1 MTSVPLAITAG
12 CLSHQ
17 WWTVVPLY
25 FCAWWW
31 ADQRWR
37 WTWLV
42 AVESGAFG
50 TMWSYSGATALA
62 QFREY
67 TIAVGLV
74 WIFFALALAAVSA
87 YNRKHNSGSF
97 DYAGY

>member
-1 MTSVPLAITAG
+1 
-12 CLSHQ
+12 
-17 WWTVVPLY
+17 
-25 FCAWWW
+25 
-31 ADQRWR
+31 
-37 WTWLV
+37 
-42 AVESGAFG
+42 
-50 TMWSYSGATALA
+50 MWSYSGATALA